1 MKSEAFVRILFD
13 ECISKLLVRD
23 LAAFLASDF
32 PDVEIR
38 HVLDTFKPGTHDGRW
53 LDWLTLS
60 TKDSRVMPL
69 VITADRGKKS
79 KLKKDKLPLI
89 CERLGIPYVALT
101 SGLLTS
107 PSAVHRVI
115 FTGAW
120 AQIVEIARRRPPESH
135 SLGIG
140 QAKGGV
146 MIPKLRRFHQ

>member
-1 MKSEAFVRILFD
+1 MEPLARVLFD
-13 ECISKLLVRD
+13 ECISKLLVKD
-23 LAAFLASDF
+23 LAAFFARDF
-32 PDVEIR
+32 PDVEVR

-53 LDWLTLS
+53 LDWLTLT
-60 TKDSRVMPL
+60 TKDSRLMPL

-107 PSAVHRVI
+107 PSSIHRVI
-115 FTGAW
+115 LTGAW
-120 AQIVEIARRRPPESH
+120 AQMVEIARRRPPENH

-140 QAKGGV
+140 QAKGGL
-146 MIPKLRRFHQ
+146 MIPKLRRLEK